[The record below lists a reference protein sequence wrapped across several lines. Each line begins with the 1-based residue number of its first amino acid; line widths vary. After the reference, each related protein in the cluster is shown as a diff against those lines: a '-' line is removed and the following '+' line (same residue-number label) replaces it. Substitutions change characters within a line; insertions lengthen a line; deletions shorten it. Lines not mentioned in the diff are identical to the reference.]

1 MLKSLKKKLNIN
13 DNLYILD
20 KPSRGIAT
28 LEKIKKN
35 EIIVSIPDKFLLTT
49 SSIPY
54 YQELKNKVHDN
65 SIFAIFLLQE
75 SEKKRKSKWEFY
87 IKSFP
92 SRQSIEKDFPIF
104 WKKSMF
110 QNEKQLEIL
119 VTQYRTQIQNDLKII
134 KKILKLNNIIYKDY
148 LYFRLL
154 VTSRIFCYQ
163 NKIYMVPYIDLFNH
177 AKKPNTTW
185 FYKENHFILKAISDI
200 PQNSE
205 IYDNYGNKNN
215 IYLKLYYGFT
225 LS

>member
-1 MLKSLKKKLNIN
+1 MLKSLKKKLNIS

-28 LEKIKKN
+28 LEQIKKN

-75 SEKKRKSKWEFY
+75 SEKKKKSKWEFY

-92 SRQSIEKDFPIF
+92 SRQSVEKDFPIF

-119 VTQYRTQIQNDLKII
+119 VTQYRTQIQKDLKTI

-154 VTSRIFCYQ
+154 VTSRMFSYQ

>member
-1 MLKSLKKKLNIN
+1 
-13 DNLYILD
+13 
-20 KPSRGIAT
+20 
-28 LEKIKKN
+28 
-35 EIIVSIPDKFLLTT
+35 
-49 SSIPY
+49 
-54 YQELKNKVHDN
+54 
-65 SIFAIFLLQE
+65 
-75 SEKKRKSKWEFY
+75 
-87 IKSFP
+87 
-92 SRQSIEKDFPIF
+92 
-104 WKKSMF
+104 MF

-119 VTQYRTQIQNDLKII
+119 VTQYRMQIQKDLKTI

-154 VTSRIFCYQ
+154 VTSRMFSYQ

>member
-1 MLKSLKKKLNIN
+1 MLKSLKKKLNIS

-28 LEKIKKN
+28 LEQIKKN

-75 SEKKRKSKWEFY
+75 SEKKKKRKWEFY

-92 SRQSIEKDFPIF
+92 SRQSVEKDFPIF

-119 VTQYRTQIQNDLKII
+119 VTQYRTQIQKDLKTI

-154 VTSRIFCYQ
+154 VTSRMFSYQ

>member
-1 MLKSLKKKLNIN
+1 MLKSLKKKLNIS

-28 LEKIKKN
+28 LEQIKKN

-75 SEKKRKSKWEFY
+75 SEKKKKSKWEFY

-92 SRQSIEKDFPIF
+92 SRQSVEKDFPIF

-119 VTQYRTQIQNDLKII
+119 VTQYRMQIQKDLKTI

-154 VTSRIFCYQ
+154 VTSRMFSYQ

>member
-35 EIIVSIPDKFLLTT
+35 EIIVSIPDKFLLTL

-148 LYFRLL
+148 LYFRVL

-177 AKKPNTTW
+177 AKNPNTTW
-185 FYKENHFILKAISDI
+185 FYKNNHFVLKAISDI